1 MDGIVGLILLV
12 GLVFFIGSILGW
24 VAFFRLNSLSDSYRR
39 LSADVDKIR
48 RQLSELS
55 NASQEQPHPATPPKS
70 QAPVK
75 ATPKPKASQ
84 PAPTP
89 NNSDQQPSPRRP
101 VFASATAPP
110 NKQASVQA
118 TDQPAQP
125 TASAKTTKLSPRK
138 TSAQTPASRPNW
150 LSSLI
155 DNWMIWLGGI
165 SVGLAGIFMVK
176 YSISMGLLG
185 PKTQISLAI
194 LTGIILHGVAEWLRR
209 RKGGSDP
216 VFASL
221 AGGASITLY
230 AALLAALHIHHI
242 ITPGWAFV
250 FLAIVSL
257 ITMGLSL
264 LQGPMLA
271 MLGLVGA
278 YVVPILV
285 STNSGNMIAALIYSL
300 IITAAALILLRYVFR
315 SWLWWSIIIGSMA
328 WWLISLPAEQ
338 ADSFRAIY
346 LAILAWSI
354 LALPHFDFL
363 LQFKGKGTIK
373 KLDEKTIQP
382 FKRAFSMN
390 QVGLLVLVVAWAI
403 SLLSQGHE
411 WRSFE
416 SVASFMLWAPM
427 VVVLIFAAGTRPS
440 LWPLPWLSLIL
451 HLLAWVAIG
460 FQPIAHGY
468 QFLPLSPEAGQ
479 LFVVYAGVMAFV
491 YSALSAWQ
499 WYNRGFTHPRAS
511 LTILAPLMWL
521 ALAYTQTSALSQ
533 SLEWSLVALVFG
545 LIYAAVSAWRLQ
557 QSSQDNVALWLTLA
571 THFAYSLGA
580 VMYFDEALLSLVIAV
595 QLLSLAWLIKRY
607 ELPWLELFL
616 KAMVATIVLRL
627 TLNPWLADYP
637 TDVHWSIY
645 TYGGSTLLAFLASR
659 QLAHNPQLRAWLE
672 AATLHLFVLTLGTE
686 LRYWLYDGDIFV
698 SEYSLTESAINTS
711 LWAALA
717 LVYYYRSNLSQSL
730 QKFYVF
736 CSKLLLI
743 LSLASY
749 FISITHN
756 NPWWNGKLISSI
768 PIFNILLL
776 AYGAPILLAI
786 LVALYHHPRYRG
798 MALRFAGFASLLFI
812 TIEIRHLW
820 QGSDIRLS
828 NSTSDGEIYTY
839 SVIWML
845 LAIPAVLIG
854 ARQQIQELYKVGM
867 ILLII
872 VIGKIFLIDMAG
884 LDGLWR
890 VASFMGLGL
899 TLLALAWF
907 NKKLKE

>member
-1 MDGIVGLILLV
+1 MDGIVGLIVLV
-12 GLVFFIGSILGW
+12 GLVFFIGGILGW

-39 LSADVDKIR
+39 LSADFDKLK

-55 NASQEQPHPATPPKS
+55 KTSQTQPSQEQSPPAMPAKP
-70 QAPVK
+70 QASTKGTVERE
-75 ATPKPKASQ
+75 ASQ
-84 PAPTP
+84 PSPTP
-89 NNSDQQPSPRRP
+89 NKPDQQPSPRRL
-101 VFASATAPP
+101 VFASSTVP
-110 NKQASVQA
+110 S
-118 TDQPAQP
+118 
-125 TASAKTTKLSPRK
+125 
-138 TSAQTPASRPNW
+138 PASPTEQPKTPSSRNTHEQPSQPSSNW

-194 LTGIILHGVAEWLRR
+194 LTGIILHVVAEWLRR
-209 RKGGSDP
+209 RKGSSDP

-230 AALLAALHIHHI
+230 AALLAALHVHHI

-300 IITAAALILLRYVFR
+300 IITAAALILLRFVFR
-315 SWLWWSIIIGSMA
+315 PWLWWSIIIGSMA

-363 LQFKGKGTIK
+363 VQFKSKGAIK
-373 KLDEKTIQP
+373 ELDDKTIQP

-390 QVGLLVLVVAWAI
+390 QVGLFILVIAWAI
-403 SLLSQGHE
+403 SLLSQGHA

-427 VVVLIFAAGTRPS
+427 VAVLIFAAGTRPS

-451 HLLAWVAIG
+451 HLMAWITIG
-460 FQPIAHGY
+460 FEPIAHGY
-468 QFLPLSPEAGQ
+468 KFLPLSPEAGQ
-479 LFVVYAGVMAFV
+479 LFLVYAGVMAFV

-499 WYNRGFTHPRAS
+499 WYSRGFTHPRAS
-511 LTILAPLMWL
+511 LTLLAPLMWL

-545 LIYAAVSAWRLQ
+545 LVYAAATAWRLK
-557 QSSQDNVALWLTLA
+557 QSSQDHVALWLTLA

-616 KAMVATIVLRL
+616 KAMVAIVVLRL

-637 TDVHWSIY
+637 TDVHWSLY

-659 QLAHNPQLRAWLE
+659 QLTHNPQLRAWLE
-672 AATLHLFVLTLGTE
+672 AATLHLLVLTLGTE

-717 LVYYYRSNLSQSL
+717 LVYYYRSNLSQNL

-743 LSLASY
+743 VSLASY

-756 NPWWNGKLISSI
+756 NPWWSGELISNI

-786 LVALYHHPRYRG
+786 LVALYHQPQYRS

-820 QGSDIRLS
+820 QGSDIGLS
-828 NSTSDGEIYTY
+828 NNTSDGEIYTY

-845 LAIPAVLIG
+845 MAIPAVLIG

-867 ILLII
+867 ILLIA